1 MSPQLAGPG
10 TNNVLTAATQ
20 SHLLG
25 PAAEYIFVRS
35 LAYVARVAHRGSFGL
50 VGTLSSV
57 PWIGSGG
64 KHAPPGVNLW
74 ATL

>member
-25 PAAEYIFVRS
+25 PAAEYFCAVFT
-35 LAYVARVAHRGSFGL
+35 YVARVAHRGSFGL